1 MAVGVKVTV
10 VGGREKLLPFL
21 DTEISERLRDRLK
34 ELGMEFWFNERPVKV
49 ENSASGATLHMKSGK
64 NLETEAALFA
74 AGRRAAVDGLA
85 LGKGGLGLDDRG
97 NILGDVNYLPAVANT

>member
-64 NLETEAALFA
+64 MLETETALFA
-74 AGRRAAVDGLA
+74 AGRRAGAGGLGAERAGLAVDGPRYIPV
-85 LGKGGLGLDDRG
+85 DRK
-97 NILGDVNYLPAVANT
+97 